1 MVLMHAFKRTVTIW
15 LGITVLAFVLAANC
29 SASEVILT
37 ADGLNATLKQ
47 VQRIQVVNEKA
58 DAVARAEGLYQ
69 MGVLVKDLA
78 ALLSEEVALYDSQQ
92 GGLINLALERT
103 KELGFDISWLEEKKR
118 FIYDGKAF
126 VESLKLDPDGTHAG
140 ESAYLILESEF
151 VVAAIDDEA
160 GLQQAVIR
168 KTEYMQRYPDHERA
182 AEVGLLL
189 AIDYRDL
196 WRHYKSVADAANES
210 RYRDLTRQQ
219 FQHMMDQYAGARQ
232 AKIAQGLLARFETEL
247 ALPAKNPDGNVAP
260 Q

>member
-1 MVLMHAFKRTVTIW
+1 MVLMDTIKRTATMW
-15 LGITVLAFVLAANC
+15 LGMTVLAFLMTANC

-37 ADGLNATLKQ
+37 ADGLNVTLKQ
-47 VQRIQVVNEKA
+47 IQRIQLENDKA
-58 DAVARAEGLYQ
+58 DAVVRAEGLYQ

-103 KELGFDISWLEEKKR
+103 KELGFEIRWLEEKKR

-126 VESLKLDPDGTHAG
+126 SESLKLDPEGTHAG

-151 VVAAIDDEA
+151 VVAVIDDES
-160 GLQQAVIR
+160 GLQQAAKR

-210 RYRDLTRQQ
+210 RYRELTRQQ
-219 FQHMMDQYAGARQ
+219 FQHMMEKYAGARQ

-247 ALPAKNPDGNVAP
+247 ALPANDPVGESAAE
-260 Q
+260 